1 MNDYIWKYGLRLIIL
16 TVRLQLQMSE
26 PLRLSAI
33 PVVFT
38 IYGPIRKIPLEIHRE
53 AKGDGS
59 FVGVDTEQVTVIDQ

>member
-16 TVRLQLQMSE
+16 TVRIQLQMSE

-38 IYGPIRKIPLEIHRE
+38 IYGEPLKTP
-53 AKGDGS
+53 AS
-59 FVGVDTEQVTVIDQ
+59 